1 MVRGGH
7 RSAIVALSS
16 SLAFAAGCHGHAPQ
30 DTKAIQS
37 GEDESKKN
45 RTPIGLSIRT
55 SNSAIRLCFATIS
68 CIAIVLEE
76 SGVLYIDVWR
86 WHSDIRNGCDY
97 ALNKVAPGNAEEKAT
112 QIEITPVRGF

>member
-1 MVRGGH
+1 MKPQSHFWAILTMVRGGH

-45 RTPIGLSIRT
+45 RMPIGLSIRT

-76 SGVLYIDVWR
+76 SGVY
-86 WHSDIRNGCDY
+86 
-97 ALNKVAPGNAEEKAT
+97 
-112 QIEITPVRGF
+112 